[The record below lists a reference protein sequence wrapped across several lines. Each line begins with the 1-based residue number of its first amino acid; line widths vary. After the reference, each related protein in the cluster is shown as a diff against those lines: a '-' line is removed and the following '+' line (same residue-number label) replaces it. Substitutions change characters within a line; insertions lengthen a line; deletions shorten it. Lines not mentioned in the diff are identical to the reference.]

1 MDREEVL
8 HLYDTYSDDVYRLAY
23 SFFLNPHDAEDAVQ
37 EVFLRLMSR
46 NLILMPDKEQAL
58 LARITANYCKDC
70 LRKNKRSAN
79 ITEADDCRIV
89 SGDSAEK
96 LELQELLKEL
106 PPIYRAVLY
115 LYYYVGYKP
124 AEIAKILTI
133 TPSGVFMRLSRGRK
147 LLKTKLGDENIA
159 NNGQL

>member
-23 SFFLNPHDAEDAVQ
+23 SFFLNSHDAEDAVQ

-46 NLILMPDKEQAL
+46 NLTLMPNKEQAL

-70 LRKNKRSAN
+70 LRKNKRLSNTA
-79 ITEADDCRIV
+79 EEDDCRIV
-89 SGDSAEK
+89 SGDSAK
-96 LELQELLKEL
+96 QLELKELLQEL

-115 LYYYVGYKP
+115 LHYYVGYKP

>member
-1 MDREEVL
+1 MEREEVL

-46 NLILMPDKEQAL
+46 NLTWMPEKEQAL

-70 LRKNKRSAN
+70 LRKNKRSVN
-79 ITEADDCRIV
+79 MTEADDCRIV
-89 SGDSAEK
+89 RGDSAEK
-96 LELQELLKEL
+96 LELQELLQEL

-115 LYYYVGYKP
+115 LHYYVGYKP
-124 AEIAKILTI
+124 SEIARILAI
-133 TPSGVFMRLSRGRK
+133 TPSGVFMRLSRARK

-159 NNGQL
+159 NK

>member
-8 HLYDTYSDDVYRLAY
+8 HLYDSYSDDVYRLAY

-79 ITEADDCRIV
+79 MTEADDCRIV
-89 SGDSAEK
+89 SGDSAER

-106 PPIYRAVLY
+106 PPIYRAAIY
-115 LYYYVGYKP
+115 LHYYVGYKP
-124 AEIAKILTI
+124 AEIARILAI
-133 TPSGVFMRLSRGRK
+133 TPSGVFMRLSRARK
-147 LLKTKLGDENIA
+147 LLKTELGDENIA
-159 NNGQL
+159 SN

>member
-46 NLILMPDKEQAL
+46 NLTLMPDKEQAL

-79 ITEADDCRIV
+79 MTEADDCRIV
-89 SGDSAEK
+89 SGDSAER

-106 PPIYRAVLY
+106 PPIYRAAIY
-115 LYYYVGYKP
+115 LHYYVGYKP
-124 AEIAKILTI
+124 AEIARILAI
-133 TPSGVFMRLSRGRK
+133 TPSGVFMRLSRARK
-147 LLKTKLGDENIA
+147 LLKTELGGENIA
-159 NNGQL
+159 NN

>member
-79 ITEADDCRIV
+79 ITEADDCRMV
-89 SGDSAEK
+89 SGDSAER

-115 LYYYVGYKP
+115 LQYYVGYKP
-124 AEIAKILTI
+124 AEIARILAI
-133 TPSGVFMRLSRGRK
+133 TPSGVFMRLSRARK
-147 LLKTKLGDENIA
+147 LLKTKTG
-159 NNGQL
+159 G

>member
-1 MDREEVL
+1 MEREEVL

-79 ITEADDCRIV
+79 MTEADDCRIV
-89 SGDSAEK
+89 SGDSAER

-106 PPIYRAVLY
+106 PPIYRAAIY
-115 LYYYVGYKP
+115 LHYYVGYKP
-124 AEIAKILTI
+124 AEIARILAI
-133 TPSGVFMRLSRGRK
+133 TPSGVFMRLSRARK
-147 LLKTKLGDENIA
+147 LLKTELGDENIA
-159 NNGQL
+159 SN

>member
-46 NLILMPDKEQAL
+46 NLILIPDKEKAL

-70 LRKNKRSAN
+70 LKKNKRSLTMAEEDN
-79 ITEADDCRIV
+79 CHIV
-89 SGDSAEK
+89 SGDSAEQ
-96 LELQELLKEL
+96 LELQEVLREL
-106 PPIYRAVLY
+106 PPIYRVVIY
-115 LYYYVGYKP
+115 LHYYVGYKP
-124 AEIAKILTI
+124 AEIARILAI
-133 TPSGVFMRLSRGRK
+133 TSSGVFMRLSRARK

-159 NNGQL
+159 NN

>member
-46 NLILMPDKEQAL
+46 NLTWMPEKEQAL

-70 LRKNKRSAN
+70 LRKNKRSVN
-79 ITEADDCRIV
+79 MTEADDCRIV
-89 SGDSAEK
+89 RGDSAEK
-96 LELQELLKEL
+96 LELQELLQEL

-115 LYYYVGYKP
+115 LHYYVGYKP
-124 AEIAKILTI
+124 SEIARILAI
-133 TPSGVFMRLSRGRK
+133 TPSGVFMRLSRARK

-159 NNGQL
+159 NK

>member
-1 MDREEVL
+1 MEREEVL

-46 NLILMPDKEQAL
+46 NLTLMPDKEQAL

-70 LRKNKRSAN
+70 LRKNKRSVN
-79 ITEADDCRIV
+79 MTEADDCRIV
-89 SGDSAEK
+89 RGDSAEK
-96 LELQELLKEL
+96 LELQELLQEL

-115 LYYYVGYKP
+115 LHYYVGYKP
-124 AEIAKILTI
+124 SEIARILAI
-133 TPSGVFMRLSRGRK
+133 TPSGVFMRLSRARK

-159 NNGQL
+159 NK

>member
-46 NLILMPDKEQAL
+46 NLTLMPDKEQAL

-79 ITEADDCRIV
+79 MTEADDCRSV
-89 SGDSAEK
+89 SGDSAER

-106 PPIYRAVLY
+106 PPIYRAVIY
-115 LYYYVGYKP
+115 LHYYVGYKP
-124 AEIAKILTI
+124 AEIARILAI
-133 TPSGVFMRLSRGRK
+133 TPSGVFMRLSRARK
-147 LLKTKLGDENIA
+147 LLKTELGDENIA
-159 NNGQL
+159 NN

>member
-1 MDREEVL
+1 MEREEVL

-79 ITEADDCRIV
+79 MTEADDCRIV
-89 SGDSAEK
+89 SGDSAER

-106 PPIYRAVLY
+106 PPIYRAAIY
-115 LYYYVGYKP
+115 LHYYVGYKP
-124 AEIAKILTI
+124 AEIARILAI
-133 TPSGVFMRLSRGRK
+133 TPSGVFMRLSRARK
-147 LLKTKLGDENIA
+147 LLKTELGDENIA
-159 NNGQL
+159 NN

>member
-8 HLYDTYSDDVYRLAY
+8 HLYDAYSDDVYRLAY

-37 EVFLRLMSR
+37 EVFLRLISR
-46 NLILMPDKEQAL
+46 NLTLMPDKEQAL

-79 ITEADDCRIV
+79 MTEADDCRIV
-89 SGDSAEK
+89 SGDSAER

-106 PPIYRAVLY
+106 PPIYRAAIY
-115 LYYYVGYKP
+115 LHYYVGYKP
-124 AEIAKILTI
+124 AEIARILAI
-133 TPSGVFMRLSRGRK
+133 TPSGVFMRLSRARK
-147 LLKTKLGDENIA
+147 LLKTELGDENIA
-159 NNGQL
+159 NN